1 MGKED
6 AAYDPLDK
14 VDEVK
19 EVLANGGDGLE
30 CGDKPTGK
38 EEEASVPTMLEKLG
52 LPGLGT
58 GAWLACVMEAI
69 LGSEREVIPLTLPTL
84 GGFGSDLGLRC
95 MKLSICML
103 AGVAG

>member
-1 MGKED
+1 M
-6 AAYDPLDK
+6 
-14 VDEVK
+14 
-19 EVLANGGDGLE
+19 LANGGDGLE

-38 EEEASVPTMLEKLG
+38 EEEEPNVPTMLEKLG

-58 GAWLACVMEAI
+58 GAWLACVLEAML

-95 MKLSICML
+95 MKVSICML
-103 AGVAG
+103 AGVAGWGECFICIFGLLSAMA